1 MNKTA
6 KIVFTGGGTMGHI
19 FPLVSVIRELR
30 VAFPNPNLKLNYFW
44 PKHPKGNPL
53 LEDEGVKI
61 KHVLSGKIRRYFD
74 FKNFI
79 DFFKTPVGFLQA
91 FCLLFFKWPDLIIA
105 TGGYGSFPVCL
116 AGFFLRVPI
125 ILLEADVEPGLASKI
140 IAKFASQ
147 IFTAFPNTLYFSKQ
161 KTICLGNPIR
171 RSLLEGSAQK
181 AKMLFNLKGDK
192 PVLLILGGSLG
203 SRNINNLILEILL
216 NLIKNFEIIHQ
227 AGEEKFGVVEM
238 EAKAYLK
245 DQQLLEYHCLPF
257 LNEEQL
263 KQSLAI
269 ADFVISRA
277 GSGALFELASTGKPS
292 LLIPLP
298 NSAQNHQV
306 KNAYKLADH
315 GGAYVV
321 EEENLKPNFFL
332 QRFENIALNEETKK
346 IMRQNALKFARPE
359 AGSKIA
365 KFVLEFL
372 GLV

>member
-1 MNKTA
+1 M

-19 FPLVSVIRELR
+19 FPLVSVARELKL
-30 VAFPNPNLKLNYFW
+30 AFPNPNLKLNYFG
-44 PKHPKGNPL
+44 PKHPKGDAF

-61 KHVLSGKIRRYFD
+61 KHILAGKIRRYFD
-74 FKNFI
+74 LKNFI
-79 DFFKTPVGFLQA
+79 DFFKTPIGILQA
-91 FCLLFFKWPDLIIA
+91 FCLLFFKWPDLIIS

-116 AGFFLRVPI
+116 AGFLLRVPI
-125 ILLEADVEPGLASKI
+125 ILLEADVEPGLASKT
-140 IAKFASQ
+140 IAKFSSQ
-147 IFTAFPNTLYFSKQ
+147 IFTAFPDTLYFSKQ

-171 RSLLEGSAQK
+171 RSLLEGSVQK

-245 DQQLLEYHCLPF
+245 DKQLLEYHCLPF

-263 KQSLAI
+263 KQGLSV

-315 GGAYVV
+315 GAAYVV

-359 AGSKIA
+359 AGFKIA

-372 GLV
+372 GLI

>member
-1 MNKTA
+1 MTKTA

-19 FPLVSVIRELR
+19 FPIVSLVRELKA
-30 VAFPNPNLKLNYFW
+30 AFPNPNLKLNYFG
-44 PKHPKGNPL
+44 PKHSKGASL

-61 KHVLSGKIRRYFD
+61 RNVLAGKIRRYFD
-74 FKNFI
+74 LRNFV
-79 DFFKTPVGFLQA
+79 DFFKTPVGFLQS
-91 FCLLFFKWPDLIIA
+91 FCLLFFKWPDLIVA

-116 AGFFLRVPI
+116 AGFFLRVPV

-140 IAKFASQ
+140 IAKFANQ
-147 IFTAFPNTLYFSKQ
+147 IFTAFPDTLYFSKQ

-171 RSLLEGSAQK
+171 RSLLEGSKEK
-181 AKMLFNLKGDK
+181 AKTLFNLKGDK

-227 AGEEKFGVVEM
+227 TGEEKFGVVEM

-245 DQQLLEYHCLPF
+245 GDQLLEYHPFPF

-263 KQSLAI
+263 KQALAV

-277 GSGALFELASTGKPS
+277 GSGALFELAATGKAS

-306 KNAYKLADH
+306 KNAYKLADY

-346 IMRQNALKFARPE
+346 IMRQNALRFAKPE
-359 AGSKIA
+359 AASKIA

-372 GLV
+372 GLT

>member
-1 MNKTA
+1 M

-19 FPLVSVIRELR
+19 FPLVSVARELKL
-30 VAFPNPNLKLNYFW
+30 AFPNPNLKLNYFG
-44 PKHPKGNPL
+44 PKHPKGDAF

-61 KHVLSGKIRRYFD
+61 KHILAGKIRRYFD
-74 FKNFI
+74 LKNFI
-79 DFFKTPVGFLQA
+79 DFFKTPIGILQA
-91 FCLLFFKWPDLIIA
+91 FCLLFFKWPDLIIS

-116 AGFFLRVPI
+116 AGFLLRVPI
-125 ILLEADVEPGLASKI
+125 ILLEADVEPGLASKT
-140 IAKFASQ
+140 IAKFSSQ
-147 IFTAFPNTLYFSKQ
+147 IFTAFPDTLYFSKQ

-171 RSLLEGSAQK
+171 RSLLEGSVQK

-245 DQQLLEYHCLPF
+245 DKQLLEYHCLPF

-263 KQSLAI
+263 KQGLSV

-359 AGSKIA
+359 AGFKIA

-372 GLV
+372 GLI